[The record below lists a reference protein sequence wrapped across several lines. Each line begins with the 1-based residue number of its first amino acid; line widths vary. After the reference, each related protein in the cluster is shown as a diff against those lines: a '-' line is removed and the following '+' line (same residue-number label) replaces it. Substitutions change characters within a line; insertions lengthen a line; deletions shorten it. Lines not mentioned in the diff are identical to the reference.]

1 MEHMKKFLTENNM
14 ENKTVDVYVVM
25 DADEVMG
32 VYDTLNEAE
41 RMTNSYY
48 DAVVEGP
55 EPLEITNNDKPT
67 KDMVGVHVLTEG
79 DSVLGVF
86 DDKDEAESMCNNYYD
101 SEVSEEFILEFTM
114 EENND

>member
-1 MEHMKKFLTENNM
+1 M

-32 VYDTLNEAE
+32 VYDTLDEAE

-55 EPLEITNNDKPT
+55 EPMEITNHDKPT
-67 KDMVGVHVLTEG
+67 KDMISVHVLTEG
-79 DSVLGVF
+79 DSVLGVY
-86 DDKDEAESMCNNYYD
+86 DSENEAESMCNNYTD
-101 SEVSEEFILEFTM
+101 AEVSEALILEFSHI
-114 EENND
+114 